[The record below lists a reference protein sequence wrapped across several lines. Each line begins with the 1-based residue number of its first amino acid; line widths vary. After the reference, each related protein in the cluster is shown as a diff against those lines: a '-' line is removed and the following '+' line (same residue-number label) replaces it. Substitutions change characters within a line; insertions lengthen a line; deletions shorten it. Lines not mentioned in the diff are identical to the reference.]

1 MSIAS
6 LKQPLAIEYSL
17 QSIDNPPFFY
27 YNNDIKVKEVAVKIM
42 IKYPENVSKIAK
54 ILSDNGYKAYAVGGC
69 IRDALMGKI
78 PADWD
83 MTTDCPPSKML
94 EIFEKAGLRTIPTGL
109 KHGTVT
115 ILIENETY
123 ECTTF
128 RIDGSYTDSRHPDS
142 VTFTPELS
150 EDLRRRDFTVNAM
163 AGDPLSGNEITDI
176 FGGRNDIEN
185 KIIRAVGDPEKRFT
199 EDALRILRAVRF
211 ATTLAFSIENDTK
224 EAARSLGNRLNEV
237 SAERKAVELKKILLS
252 KNADRGISLLIE
264 LDLAKYIHPSISLPK
279 VSISSL
285 PESFSTRLAS
295 LFYGVPNLSVMKLSN
310 EVTSQVKLLCDDNI
324 YNEIIALDEQTD
336 VKARLMLSKYG
347 ELAIDA
353 ALLRENQELSNAI
366 FAEKE
371 KNPCV
376 KISDLAVSGNDLI
389 SIGITPRSIG
399 GIMQKLLS
407 LVIKTPSINEKSKL
421 LSIVADINK

>member
-1 MSIAS
+1 
-6 LKQPLAIEYSL
+6 
-17 QSIDNPPFFY
+17 
-27 YNNDIKVKEVAVKIM
+27 M

-69 IRDALMGKI
+69 IRDALMEKK

-94 EIFEKAGLRTIPTGL
+94 EIFENAGLRTIPTGL

-115 ILIENETY
+115 ILIGNETY

-163 AGDPLSGNEITDI
+163 AGDPLSKENITDI

-211 ATTLAFSIENDTK
+211 ATTLDFSIDNDTK
-224 EAARSLGNRLNEV
+224 AAAKLLGSRLKDV
-237 SAERKAVELKKILLS
+237 SAERKSVELKKTLLS
-252 KNADRGISLLIE
+252 KNADRGISLLLE
-264 LDLAKYIHPSISLPK
+264 LDLAKYIHPSISSPK
-279 VSISSL
+279 TTVSSL
-285 PESFSTRLAS
+285 PERFSTRLAS
-295 LFYGVPNLSVMKLSN
+295 LFHGVPNLSVMKLSN
-310 EVTSQVKLLCDDNI
+310 EITTQVKLLCDDEL
-324 YNEIIALDEQTD
+324 YAEIINSNEQID

-347 ELAIDA
+347 ELAEDA
-353 ALLRENQELSNAI
+353 ALLRENGKLSTTI
-366 FAEKE
+366 SAERE

-376 KISDLAVSGNDLI
+376 KISDLAVSGNDILN
-389 SIGITPRSIG
+389 IGIKPRNIG
-399 GIMQKLLS
+399 NIMQKLLA
-407 LVIKTPSINEKSKL
+407 LVIKNPSLNEKGKL
-421 LSIVADINK
+421 LSIVTEINE

>member
-1 MSIAS
+1 
-6 LKQPLAIEYSL
+6 
-17 QSIDNPPFFY
+17 
-27 YNNDIKVKEVAVKIM
+27 M
-42 IKYPENVSKIAK
+42 IKYPENVVKIAK
-54 ILSDNGYKAYAVGGC
+54 ILDENGYKAYAVGGC

-94 EIFEKAGLRTIPTGL
+94 EIFENSGLRTIPTGL

-115 ILIENETY
+115 ILIENEAY

-142 VTFTPELS
+142 VTFTPDLS

-163 AGDPLSGNEITDI
+163 AGDPLSSNEITDI

-211 ATTLAFSIENDTK
+211 ATTLDFSIEDGTK
-224 EAARSLGNRLNEV
+224 SAARSLGRRLKDV
-237 SAERKAVELKKILLS
+237 SAERRSVEIKKILLS
-252 KNADRGISLLIE
+252 KNADRGISLLLE
-264 LDLAKYIHPSISLPK
+264 LDLAKHIHPSISSPK
-279 VSISSL
+279 TAISSL

-295 LFYGVPNLSVMKLSN
+295 LFHEVPNLSVMKLSN
-310 EVTSQVKLLCDDNI
+310 EITAQVKLLCDDGL
-324 YNEIIALDEQTD
+324 YAEIANLSEPTD
-336 VKARLMLSKYG
+336 VKARFMLSKYG
-347 ELAIDA
+347 ELANHA
-353 ALLRENQELSNAI
+353 ALLRENYELSAVI
-366 FAEKE
+366 SAERA

-376 KISDLAVSGNDLI
+376 KISELAVSGNDLI
-389 SIGITPRSIG
+389 GIGITPRNIG
-399 GIMQKLLS
+399 SIMQKLLS
-407 LVIKTPSINEKSKL
+407 LVIKNPSFNEKSKL
-421 LSIVADINK
+421 LSIVSEINE

>member
-1 MSIAS
+1 MS
-6 LKQPLAIEYSL
+6 
-17 QSIDNPPFFY
+17 
-27 YNNDIKVKEVAVKIM
+27 KIM

-83 MTTDCPPSKML
+83 MTTDCPPQKML

-115 ILIENETY
+115 ILIENEAY

-163 AGDPLSGNEITDI
+163 AGDPLSSNEITDI

-211 ATTLAFSIENDTK
+211 ATTLDFSIDNDTK
-224 EAARSLGNRLNEV
+224 AAAKLLGNRLKDV
-237 SAERKAVELKKILLS
+237 SAERKSVELKKILLS
-252 KNADRGISLLIE
+252 KNADRGISLLLE
-264 LDLAKYIHPSISLPK
+264 LDLAKYIHPSISAPK
-279 VSISSL
+279 TTISSL
-285 PESFSTRLAS
+285 PESFSTRLSS

-310 EVTSQVKLLCDDNI
+310 EITTQVKLLCDDGLYAEVTNSS
-324 YNEIIALDEQTD
+324 EPTD

-347 ELAIDA
+347 ELAEDA
-353 ALLRENQELSNAI
+353 ALLRENQELSATI
-366 FAEKE
+366 SAERE
-371 KNPCV
+371 NNPCV

-389 SIGITPRSIG
+389 SIGITPRNIG
-399 GIMQKLLS
+399 SLMQKLLS
-407 LVIKTPSINEKSKL
+407 LVIKTPSLNEKSKL
-421 LSIVADINK
+421 LSIVAEINE

>member
-1 MSIAS
+1 MS
-6 LKQPLAIEYSL
+6 E
-17 QSIDNPPFFY
+17 
-27 YNNDIKVKEVAVKIM
+27 IM

-69 IRDALMGKI
+69 IRDALMGKN

-83 MTTDCPPSKML
+83 MTTDCPPEKML

-115 ILIENETY
+115 ILIENEAY

-163 AGDPLSGNEITDI
+163 AGDPLSETSEITDI
-176 FGGRNDIEN
+176 FCGRNDIEN

-211 ATTLAFSIENDTK
+211 ATTLDFSIDNDTK
-224 EAARSLGNRLNEV
+224 AAAKLLGSRLNDV
-237 SAERKAVELKKILLS
+237 SAERKSVELKKILLS
-252 KNADRGISLLIE
+252 KNADRGMSLLLE
-264 LDLAKYIHPSISLPK
+264 LDLAKYIHPSISSPK
-279 VSISSL
+279 TTISSL
-285 PESFSTRLAS
+285 PDRFSTRLAS
-295 LFYGVPNLSVMKLSN
+295 LFYGVPNLSIMKLSN
-310 EVTSQVKLLCDDNI
+310 EITSQVKLLCDDGL
-324 YNEIIALDEQTD
+324 YDEIINFNEQID

-347 ELAIDA
+347 ELAEDA
-353 ALLRENQELSNAI
+353 ALLRENEELSIVVSFERA
-366 FAEKE
+366 

-376 KISDLAVSGNDLI
+376 KVSDLAVSGNDLI
-389 SIGITPRSIG
+389 NVGITPRSIG
-399 GIMQKLLS
+399 NIMQKLLS
-407 LVIKTPSINEKSKL
+407 LVIKNPSLNEKSKL
-421 LSIVADINK
+421 ISIVSEMNE

>member
-1 MSIAS
+1 
-6 LKQPLAIEYSL
+6 
-17 QSIDNPPFFY
+17 
-27 YNNDIKVKEVAVKIM
+27 M
-42 IKYPENVSKIAK
+42 IKYPENVSRIAK

-94 EIFEKAGLRTIPTGL
+94 EIFEKANLRTIPTGL

-115 ILIENETY
+115 VLIGSDSY

-163 AGDPLSGNEITDI
+163 AGDPLSSNEITDI

-211 ATTLAFSIENDTK
+211 ATTLDFSIDNYTK
-224 EAARSLGNRLNEV
+224 AAAKSLGSRLNDV
-237 SAERKAVELKKILLS
+237 SAERKSVELKKILLS
-252 KNADRGISLLIE
+252 KNADRGISLLLE
-264 LDLAKYIHPSISLPK
+264 LDLAKYIHPSISSPK
-279 VSISSL
+279 TAISSL
-285 PESFSTRLAS
+285 PESFSARLSS

-310 EVTSQVKLLCDDNI
+310 EITSQVKLLCDDCL
-324 YNEIIALDEQTD
+324 YAEITNSSEPTD

-347 ELAIDA
+347 ELANDA
-353 ALLRENQELSNAI
+353 ALLRENQELSTVI
-366 FAEKE
+366 SAERA

-389 SIGITPRSIG
+389 SIGITPKSIG
-399 GIMQKLLS
+399 ILMQKLLS

-421 LSIVADINK
+421 LSIVSEINE

>member
-1 MSIAS
+1 MS
-6 LKQPLAIEYSL
+6 
-17 QSIDNPPFFY
+17 
-27 YNNDIKVKEVAVKIM
+27 EVM

-69 IRDALMGKI
+69 IRDALMEKK

-83 MTTDCPPSKML
+83 MTTDCPPSTML
-94 EIFEKAGLRTIPTGL
+94 EIFEKEGLRTIPTGL

-115 ILIENETY
+115 ILIGNETY

-163 AGDPLSGNEITDI
+163 AGDPLLSNGITDI

-211 ATTLAFSIENDTK
+211 ATTLDFSIDNDTK
-224 EAARSLGNRLNEV
+224 AAAKSLGSRLKDV

-252 KNADRGISLLIE
+252 KNADRGISLLLE
-264 LDLAKYIHPSISLPK
+264 LDLAKYIHPSISSPK
-279 VSISSL
+279 TTVSSL
-285 PESFSTRLAS
+285 PERFSTRLAS
-295 LFYGVPNLSVMKLSN
+295 LFHGVPNLSIMKLSN
-310 EVTSQVKLLCDDNI
+310 DITTQVKLLCDDDL
-324 YNEIIALDEQTD
+324 YDEIINSNEQID

-347 ELAIDA
+347 ELAEDA
-353 ALLRENQELSNAI
+353 ALLRENGKLSTTI
-366 FAEKE
+366 SAERE

-376 KISDLAVSGNDLI
+376 KISDLAVSGNDILN
-389 SIGITPRSIG
+389 IGIKPRNIG
-399 GIMQKLLS
+399 NIMQKLLA
-407 LVIKTPSINEKSKL
+407 LVIKNPSLNEKEKL
-421 LSIVADINK
+421 LSIVTEIKE

>member
-1 MSIAS
+1 MS
-6 LKQPLAIEYSL
+6 
-17 QSIDNPPFFY
+17 
-27 YNNDIKVKEVAVKIM
+27 EVM

-69 IRDALMGKI
+69 IRDALMEKK

-94 EIFEKAGLRTIPTGL
+94 EIFENAGLRTIPTGL

-115 ILIENETY
+115 ILIGNETY

-163 AGDPLSGNEITDI
+163 AGDPLSKENITDI

-211 ATTLAFSIENDTK
+211 ATTLDFSIDNDTK
-224 EAARSLGNRLNEV
+224 AAAKLLGSRLKDV
-237 SAERKAVELKKILLS
+237 SAERKSVELKKTLLS
-252 KNADRGISLLIE
+252 KNADRGISLLLE
-264 LDLAKYIHPSISLPK
+264 LDLAKYIHPSISSPK
-279 VSISSL
+279 TTVSSL
-285 PESFSTRLAS
+285 PERFSTRLAS
-295 LFYGVPNLSVMKLSN
+295 LFHGVPNLSVMKLSN
-310 EVTSQVKLLCDDNI
+310 EITTQVKLLCDDEL
-324 YNEIIALDEQTD
+324 YAEIINSNEQID

-347 ELAIDA
+347 ELAEDA
-353 ALLRENQELSNAI
+353 ALLRENGKLSTTI
-366 FAEKE
+366 SAERE

-376 KISDLAVSGNDLI
+376 KISDLAVSGNDILN
-389 SIGITPRSIG
+389 IGIKPRNIG
-399 GIMQKLLS
+399 NIMQKLLA
-407 LVIKTPSINEKSKL
+407 LVIKNPSLNEKGKL
-421 LSIVADINK
+421 LSIVTEINE

>member
-1 MSIAS
+1 
-6 LKQPLAIEYSL
+6 
-17 QSIDNPPFFY
+17 
-27 YNNDIKVKEVAVKIM
+27 M
-42 IKYPENVSKIAK
+42 IKYPENVVKIAK
-54 ILSDNGYKAYAVGGC
+54 ILDENGYKAYAVGGC

-94 EIFEKAGLRTIPTGL
+94 EIFENAGLRTIPTGL

-115 ILIENETY
+115 VLIGSESY

-142 VTFTPELS
+142 VTFTPDLF

-163 AGDPLSGNEITDI
+163 AGDPLSSNEITDI

-211 ATTLAFSIENDTK
+211 AATLDFSIDDETK
-224 EAARSLGNRLNEV
+224 SAARSLGRRLKDV
-237 SAERKAVELKKILLS
+237 SAERRSVELKKILLS
-252 KNADRGISLLIE
+252 KNADRGISLLLE
-264 LDLAKYIHPSISLPK
+264 LDLVKYIHPSISSPK
-279 VSISSL
+279 TAISSL

-295 LFYGVPNLSVMKLSN
+295 LFHGVPNLSVMKLSN
-310 EVTSQVKLLCDDNI
+310 EITAQVKLLCDDGL
-324 YNEIIALDEQTD
+324 YAEIANLSEPTD
-336 VKARLMLSKYG
+336 VKARFMLSKYG
-347 ELAIDA
+347 ELANHA
-353 ALLRENQELSNAI
+353 ALLRENYELSAVI
-366 FAEKE
+366 SAERA

-376 KISDLAVSGNDLI
+376 KISELAVSGNDLI
-389 SIGITPRSIG
+389 SIGITPKSIG
-399 GIMQKLLS
+399 SIMQKLLN
-407 LVIKTPSINEKSKL
+407 LVIKNPSFNEKSKL
-421 LSIVADINK
+421 LSIVSEINE

>member
-1 MSIAS
+1 MS
-6 LKQPLAIEYSL
+6 
-17 QSIDNPPFFY
+17 
-27 YNNDIKVKEVAVKIM
+27 EVM

-69 IRDALMGKI
+69 IRDALMEKN

-83 MTTDCPPSKML
+83 MTTDCPPSTML

-115 ILIENETY
+115 ILIGKESY

-163 AGDPLSGNEITDI
+163 AGDPLLSNGITDI

-211 ATTLAFSIENDTK
+211 ATTLDFLIDNDTK
-224 EAARSLGNRLNEV
+224 AAAKLLGNRLKDV

-252 KNADRGISLLIE
+252 KNADRGISLLLE

-279 VSISSL
+279 TTVSSL
-285 PESFSTRLAS
+285 PERFATRLAS
-295 LFYGVPNLSVMKLSN
+295 LFHGVPNLSVMKLSN
-310 EVTSQVKLLCDDNI
+310 EITTQVKLLCDDDL
-324 YNEIIALDEQTD
+324 YDEIINSNEQID

-347 ELAIDA
+347 ELAEDA
-353 ALLRENQELSNAI
+353 ALLRENGKLSTTI
-366 FAEKE
+366 SAERE

-376 KISDLAVSGNDLI
+376 KIFDLAVSGNDILN
-389 SIGITPRSIG
+389 IGIKPRNIG
-399 GIMQKLLS
+399 NIMQKLLA
-407 LVIKTPSINEKSKL
+407 LVIKNPSLNEKGKL
-421 LSIVADINK
+421 LSIVTEINE

>member
-1 MSIAS
+1 
-6 LKQPLAIEYSL
+6 
-17 QSIDNPPFFY
+17 
-27 YNNDIKVKEVAVKIM
+27 M
-42 IKYPENVSKIAK
+42 IKYPENVVKIAK
-54 ILSDNGYKAYAVGGC
+54 ILFENGYKAYAVGGC

-109 KHGTVT
+109 KHGTVS
-115 ILIENETY
+115 IRIANEAY

-163 AGDPLSGNEITDI
+163 AGDPLSKDIITDI
-176 FGGRNDIEN
+176 FGGRDDIEN

-211 ATTLAFSIENDTK
+211 ATTLDFLIDNNTK
-224 EAARSLGNRLNEV
+224 EAAKLLGNRLKDV
-237 SAERKAVELKKILLS
+237 SAERKSVELKKILLS
-252 KNADRGISLLIE
+252 KNADRGIAILLE
-264 LDLAKYIHPSISLPK
+264 LDLAEYIHPSISSPK
-279 VSISSL
+279 TTISSL
-285 PESFSTRLAS
+285 PERFSTRLAS
-295 LFYGVPNLSVMKLSN
+295 LFYGVPSLSVMKLSN
-310 EVTSQVKLLCDDNI
+310 EITTHVKLLCDDDL
-324 YNEIIALDEQTD
+324 YDEIISSNEQID

-347 ELAIDA
+347 ELAEDA
-353 ALLRENQELSNAI
+353 ALLRENEKLSTVISVERA
-366 FAEKE
+366 KD
-371 KNPCV
+371 PCV

-389 SIGITPRSIG
+389 NIGITPRIIG
-399 GIMQKLLS
+399 NIMQKLLT
-407 LVIKTPSINEKSKL
+407 LVIKTPSLNEKGKL
-421 LSIVADINK
+421 LSIITEINE

>member
-1 MSIAS
+1 
-6 LKQPLAIEYSL
+6 
-17 QSIDNPPFFY
+17 
-27 YNNDIKVKEVAVKIM
+27 M
-42 IKYPENVSKIAK
+42 IKYPENVIKIAK
-54 ILSDNGYKAYAVGGC
+54 ILSENGYKAYAVGGC

-94 EIFEKAGLRTIPTGL
+94 EIFENSGLRTIPTGL

-115 ILIENETY
+115 VLIENEAY

-163 AGDPLSGNEITDI
+163 AGDPLSSDDITDI
-176 FGGRNDIEN
+176 FGGQDDIEN
-185 KIIRAVGDPEKRFT
+185 KIIRAVGDPKKRFT

-211 ATTLAFSIENDTK
+211 ATTLDFLIDDETK
-224 EAARSLGNRLNEV
+224 SAAKLLGSRLKDV
-237 SAERKAVELKKILLS
+237 SAERKSVELKKTLLS
-252 KNADRGISLLIE
+252 KNADRGISLLLD
-264 LDLAKYIHPSISLPK
+264 LDLAKYIHPSISSPK
-279 VSISSL
+279 RAISSL
-285 PESFSTRLAS
+285 PKSFSTRLAS
-295 LFYGVPNLSVMKLSN
+295 LFHGVPNLSVMKLSN
-310 EVTSQVKLLCDDNI
+310 EITSQVKLLCDDGL
-324 YNEIIALDEQTD
+324 YAEITNSSEHTD

-347 ELAIDA
+347 ELANDA
-353 ALLRENQELSNAI
+353 ALLRENHELSAVI
-366 FAEKE
+366 SAERA

-389 SIGITPRSIG
+389 SIGITPKSIG
-399 GIMQKLLS
+399 SIMQKLLN
-407 LVIKTPSINEKSKL
+407 LVIKNPSLNEKSKL
-421 LSIVADINK
+421 LSIVAEINE

>member
-1 MSIAS
+1 
-6 LKQPLAIEYSL
+6 
-17 QSIDNPPFFY
+17 
-27 YNNDIKVKEVAVKIM
+27 M
-42 IKYPENVSKIAK
+42 IKYPENVVKIAR
-54 ILSDNGYKAYAVGGC
+54 ILSEKGYKAYAVGGC
-69 IRDALMGKI
+69 IRDALMEKT

-83 MTTDCPPSKML
+83 MTTDCPPSTML

-115 ILIENETY
+115 ILIGKESY

-163 AGDPLSGNEITDI
+163 AGDPLLSNGITDI

-211 ATTLAFSIENDTK
+211 ATTLDFSIDNDTK
-224 EAARSLGNRLNEV
+224 AAAKLIGNRLKDV

-252 KNADRGISLLIE
+252 KNADRGISLLLE

-279 VSISSL
+279 TTVSSL
-285 PESFSTRLAS
+285 PERFSTRLAS
-295 LFYGVPNLSVMKLSN
+295 LFHGVPNLSIMKLSN
-310 EVTSQVKLLCDDNI
+310 DITTQVKLLCDDDL
-324 YNEIIALDEQTD
+324 YDEIINSNEQID

-347 ELAIDA
+347 ELAEDA
-353 ALLRENQELSNAI
+353 ALLRENGKLSTTI
-366 FAEKE
+366 SAERE

-376 KISDLAVSGNDLI
+376 KISDLAVSGNDILN
-389 SIGITPRSIG
+389 IGIKPRNIG
-399 GIMQKLLS
+399 NIMQKLLA
-407 LVIKTPSINEKSKL
+407 LVIKNPSLNEKEKL
-421 LSIVADINK
+421 LSIVTEIKE

>member
-1 MSIAS
+1 
-6 LKQPLAIEYSL
+6 
-17 QSIDNPPFFY
+17 
-27 YNNDIKVKEVAVKIM
+27 M

-69 IRDALMGKI
+69 IRDALMEKN

-83 MTTDCPPSKML
+83 MTTDCPPSTML

-115 ILIENETY
+115 ILIGKESY

-163 AGDPLSGNEITDI
+163 AGDPLLSNGITDI

-211 ATTLAFSIENDTK
+211 ATTLDFLIDNDTK
-224 EAARSLGNRLNEV
+224 AAAKLLGNRLKDV

-252 KNADRGISLLIE
+252 KNADRGISLLLE

-279 VSISSL
+279 TTVSSL
-285 PESFSTRLAS
+285 PERFATRLAS
-295 LFYGVPNLSVMKLSN
+295 LFHGVPNLSVMKLSN
-310 EVTSQVKLLCDDNI
+310 EITTQVKLLCDDDL
-324 YNEIIALDEQTD
+324 YDEIINSNEQID

-347 ELAIDA
+347 ELAEDA
-353 ALLRENQELSNAI
+353 ALLRENGKLSTTI
-366 FAEKE
+366 SAERE

-376 KISDLAVSGNDLI
+376 KIFDLAVSGNDILN
-389 SIGITPRSIG
+389 IGIKPRNIG
-399 GIMQKLLS
+399 NIMQKLLA
-407 LVIKTPSINEKSKL
+407 LVIKNPSLNEKGKL
-421 LSIVADINK
+421 LSIVTEINE

>member
-1 MSIAS
+1 
-6 LKQPLAIEYSL
+6 
-17 QSIDNPPFFY
+17 
-27 YNNDIKVKEVAVKIM
+27 M
-42 IKYPENVSKIAK
+42 IKYPENVVKIAR
-54 ILSDNGYKAYAVGGC
+54 ILSEKGYKAYAVGGC
-69 IRDALMGKI
+69 IRDALMEKT

-83 MTTDCPPSKML
+83 MTTDCPPSTML

-115 ILIENETY
+115 ILIGKESY

-163 AGDPLSGNEITDI
+163 AGDPLLSNGITDI

-211 ATTLAFSIENDTK
+211 ATTLDFSIDNDTK
-224 EAARSLGNRLNEV
+224 AAAKSLGSRLKDV

-252 KNADRGISLLIE
+252 KNADRGISLLLE
-264 LDLAKYIHPSISLPK
+264 LDLAKYIHPSISSPK
-279 VSISSL
+279 TTVSSL
-285 PESFSTRLAS
+285 PERFSTRLAS
-295 LFYGVPNLSVMKLSN
+295 LFHGVPNLSIMKLSN
-310 EVTSQVKLLCDDNI
+310 DITTQVKLLCDDDL
-324 YNEIIALDEQTD
+324 YDEIINSNEQID

-347 ELAIDA
+347 ELAEDA
-353 ALLRENQELSNAI
+353 ALLRENGKLSTTI
-366 FAEKE
+366 SAERE

-376 KISDLAVSGNDLI
+376 KISDLAVSGNDILN
-389 SIGITPRSIG
+389 IGIKPRNIG
-399 GIMQKLLS
+399 NIMQKLLA
-407 LVIKTPSINEKSKL
+407 LVIKNPSLNEKEKL
-421 LSIVADINK
+421 LSIVTEIKE

>member
-1 MSIAS
+1 M
-6 LKQPLAIEYSL
+6 
-17 QSIDNPPFFY
+17 
-27 YNNDIKVKEVAVKIM
+27 VKIS
-42 IKYPENVSKIAK
+42 E
-54 ILSDNGYKAYAVGGC
+54 ILAENGYTAYAVGGC
-69 IRDALMGKI
+69 IRDALMGKN

-115 ILIENETY
+115 VLIGNESY

-163 AGDPLSGNEITDI
+163 AGDPLSKDKITDI
-176 FGGRNDIEN
+176 FGGKDDIKN

-211 ATTLAFSIENDTK
+211 ATTLDFSIDNDTK
-224 EAARSLGNRLNEV
+224 SAANLLGNRLKEV
-237 SAERKAVELKKILLS
+237 SAERKSVELKKILLS
-252 KNADRGISLLIE
+252 KNADRGVSLLIE
-264 LDLAKYIHPSISLPK
+264 LDLAKYIHPSISSPK
-279 VSISSL
+279 TTISSL
-285 PESFSTRLAS
+285 PEIFSTRLAS
-295 LFYGVPNLSVMKLSN
+295 LFHGVPNLSVMKLSN
-310 EVTSQVKLLCDDNI
+310 EITSQVKLLCDDDM
-324 YNEIIALDEQTD
+324 YNEIINSDEPLD

-347 ELAIDA
+347 DLAKDA
-353 ALLRENQELSNAI
+353 ALLRENEELSTVI
-366 FAEKE
+366 SAERE

-376 KISDLAVSGNDLI
+376 KISDLAVSGNDLLN
-389 SIGITPRSIG
+389 IGITPRSIG
-399 GIMQKLLS
+399 NIMQKILS
-407 LVIKTPSINEKSKL
+407 LVIKTPSLNEKSKL
-421 LSIVADINK
+421 LSIVAEINE

>member
-1 MSIAS
+1 MI
-6 LKQPLAIEYSL
+6 
-17 QSIDNPPFFY
+17 
-27 YNNDIKVKEVAVKIM
+27 
-42 IKYPENVSKIAK
+42 IKYPESVVKISE
-54 ILSDNGYKAYAVGGC
+54 ILAENGYTAYAVGGC
-69 IRDALMGKI
+69 IRDALMGKN

-115 ILIENETY
+115 VLIGNESY

-163 AGDPLSGNEITDI
+163 AGDPLSKDKITDI
-176 FGGRNDIEN
+176 FGGKDDIKN

-211 ATTLAFSIENDTK
+211 ATTLDFSIDNDTK
-224 EAARSLGNRLNEV
+224 SAANLLGNRLKEV
-237 SAERKAVELKKILLS
+237 SAERKSVELKKILLS
-252 KNADRGISLLIE
+252 KNADRGVSLLIE
-264 LDLAKYIHPSISLPK
+264 LDLAKYIHPSISSPK
-279 VSISSL
+279 TTISSL
-285 PESFSTRLAS
+285 PEIFSTRLAS
-295 LFYGVPNLSVMKLSN
+295 LFHGVPNLSVMKLSN
-310 EVTSQVKLLCDDNI
+310 EITSQVKLLCDDDM
-324 YNEIIALDEQTD
+324 YNEIINSDEPLD

-347 ELAIDA
+347 DLAKDA
-353 ALLRENQELSNAI
+353 ALLRENEELSTVI
-366 FAEKE
+366 SAERE

-376 KISDLAVSGNDLI
+376 KISDLAVSGNDLLN
-389 SIGITPRSIG
+389 IGITPRSIG
-399 GIMQKLLS
+399 NIMQKILS
-407 LVIKTPSINEKSKL
+407 LVIKTPSLNEKSKL
-421 LSIVADINK
+421 LSIVAEINE

>member
-1 MSIAS
+1 
-6 LKQPLAIEYSL
+6 
-17 QSIDNPPFFY
+17 
-27 YNNDIKVKEVAVKIM
+27 M
-42 IKYPENVSKIAK
+42 IKYPENVIKIAK
-54 ILSDNGYKAYAVGGC
+54 ILSENGYKAYAVGGC
-69 IRDALMGKI
+69 IRDALMEKN

-83 MTTDCPPSKML
+83 MTTDCPPSTML

-163 AGDPLSGNEITDI
+163 AGDPLLSNGITDI

-211 ATTLAFSIENDTK
+211 ATTLDFSIDNDTK
-224 EAARSLGNRLNEV
+224 AAAKLLGNRLKDV

-252 KNADRGISLLIE
+252 KNADRGISLLLE

-279 VSISSL
+279 TTVSSL
-285 PESFSTRLAS
+285 PERFSTRLAS
-295 LFYGVPNLSVMKLSN
+295 LFHGAPNLSIMKLSN
-310 EVTSQVKLLCDDNI
+310 EITAQVKLLCDDDL
-324 YNEIIALDEQTD
+324 YDEIINSNEQID

-347 ELAIDA
+347 ELAEDA
-353 ALLRENQELSNAI
+353 ALLRENGKLSTTI
-366 FAEKE
+366 SAERE

-376 KISDLAVSGNDLI
+376 KITDLAVSGNDILN
-389 SIGITPRSIG
+389 IGIKPRNIG
-399 GIMQKLLS
+399 NIMQKLLA
-407 LVIKTPSINEKSKL
+407 LVIKNPSLNEKGKL
-421 LSIVADINK
+421 LSIVTEIKE

>member
-1 MSIAS
+1 
-6 LKQPLAIEYSL
+6 
-17 QSIDNPPFFY
+17 
-27 YNNDIKVKEVAVKIM
+27 M
-42 IKYPENVSKIAK
+42 IKYPENLSKIAK

-94 EIFEKAGLRTIPTGL
+94 EIFEKTNLRTIPTGL

-115 ILIENETY
+115 VLIGSESY

-163 AGDPLSGNEITDI
+163 AGDPLSSNEITDI

-211 ATTLAFSIENDTK
+211 ATTLDFSIDNDTK
-224 EAARSLGNRLNEV
+224 AAAKSLGSRLNDV
-237 SAERKAVELKKILLS
+237 SAERKSVELKKILLS
-252 KNADRGISLLIE
+252 KNADRGISLLLE
-264 LDLAKYIHPSISLPK
+264 LDLAKYIHPSISSPK
-279 VSISSL
+279 TVISSL

-310 EVTSQVKLLCDDNI
+310 EITSQVKLLCDDCL
-324 YNEIIALDEQTD
+324 YAEIINSSEPTD

-347 ELAIDA
+347 ELANDA
-353 ALLRENQELSNAI
+353 ALLRENQELSTVI
-366 FAEKE
+366 SAERA

-389 SIGITPRSIG
+389 SIGITPKSIG
-399 GIMQKLLS
+399 SLMQKLLS

-421 LSIVADINK
+421 LSIVSEINE

>member
-1 MSIAS
+1 
-6 LKQPLAIEYSL
+6 
-17 QSIDNPPFFY
+17 
-27 YNNDIKVKEVAVKIM
+27 M

-69 IRDALMGKI
+69 IRDALMGKK

-94 EIFEKAGLRTIPTGL
+94 EIFENAGLRTIPTGL

-115 ILIENETY
+115 ILIGKESY

-163 AGDPLSGNEITDI
+163 AGDPLLSNGIIDI

-211 ATTLAFSIENDTK
+211 ATTLDFSVDNDTK
-224 EAARSLGNRLNEV
+224 AAAKSLGSRLKDV

-252 KNADRGISLLIE
+252 KNADRGISLLLE

-279 VSISSL
+279 IAISSL
-285 PESFSTRLAS
+285 PERFSTRLAS
-295 LFYGVPNLSVMKLSN
+295 LFHGVPNLSVMKLSN
-310 EVTSQVKLLCDDNI
+310 EITTQVKLLCDDEL
-324 YNEIIALDEQTD
+324 YAEIINSNEQID

-347 ELAIDA
+347 ELAEDA
-353 ALLRENQELSNAI
+353 ALLRENGKLSTTI
-366 FAEKE
+366 SAERE

-376 KISDLAVSGNDLI
+376 KISDLAVSGNDILN
-389 SIGITPRSIG
+389 IGIKPRNIG
-399 GIMQKLLS
+399 NIMQKLLA
-407 LVIKTPSINEKSKL
+407 LVIKNPSLNEKGKL
-421 LSIVADINK
+421 LSIVTEINE

>member
-1 MSIAS
+1 MS
-6 LKQPLAIEYSL
+6 
-17 QSIDNPPFFY
+17 
-27 YNNDIKVKEVAVKIM
+27 EVM

-69 IRDALMGKI
+69 IRDALMEKN

-83 MTTDCPPSKML
+83 MTTDCPPSTML

-115 ILIENETY
+115 ILIGKESY

-163 AGDPLSGNEITDI
+163 AGDPLLSNGITDI

-211 ATTLAFSIENDTK
+211 ATTLDFLIDNDTK
-224 EAARSLGNRLNEV
+224 AAAKLLGNRLKDV

-252 KNADRGISLLIE
+252 KNADRGISLLLE

-279 VSISSL
+279 TTVSSL
-285 PESFSTRLAS
+285 PERFATRLAS
-295 LFYGVPNLSVMKLSN
+295 LFHGVPNLSVMKLSN
-310 EVTSQVKLLCDDNI
+310 EITTQVKLLCDDDL
-324 YNEIIALDEQTD
+324 YDEIINSNEQID

-347 ELAIDA
+347 ELAEDA
-353 ALLRENQELSNAI
+353 ALLRENGKLSTTI
-366 FAEKE
+366 SAERE

-376 KISDLAVSGNDLI
+376 KIFDLAVSGNDILN
-389 SIGITPRSIG
+389 IGIKPRNIG
-399 GIMQKLLS
+399 NIMQNLLA
-407 LVIKTPSINEKSKL
+407 LVIKNPSLNEKGKL
-421 LSIVADINK
+421 LSIVTEINE

>member
-1 MSIAS
+1 MT
-6 LKQPLAIEYSL
+6 
-17 QSIDNPPFFY
+17 
-27 YNNDIKVKEVAVKIM
+27 
-42 IKYPENVSKIAK
+42 IKYPQNVIKIAQ
-54 ILSDNGYKAYAVGGC
+54 ILSENGYKAYAVGGC

-94 EIFEKAGLRTIPTGL
+94 EIFEAAGLRTIPTGL
-109 KHGTVT
+109 KHGTVS

-163 AGDPLSGNEITDI
+163 AGDPLSNDNITDI
-176 FGGRNDIEN
+176 FGGRDDIKN

-211 ATTLAFSIENDTK
+211 ATTLDFSIDNNTK
-224 EAARSLGNRLNEV
+224 EAAKLLGNRLKEV
-237 SAERKAVELKKILLS
+237 SAERKSVELKKILLS
-252 KNADRGISLLIE
+252 KNADRGISILLE
-264 LDLAKYIHPSISLPK
+264 LALAKYIHPSISSPK
-279 VSISSL
+279 TAISSL

-295 LFYGVPNLSVMKLSN
+295 LFYEVPNLAVMKLSN
-310 EVTSQVKLLCDDNI
+310 EITSQVKLLCDDGL
-324 YNEIIALDEQTD
+324 YAEIANSSEPTD

-347 ELAIDA
+347 NLAFDA
-353 ALLRENQELSNAI
+353 ALLRENQELSTI
-366 FAEKE
+366 ISAEIE

-389 SIGITPRSIG
+389 NVGIPPRSIG
-399 GIMQKLLS
+399 IIMQKLLN
-407 LVIKTPSINEKSKL
+407 LVIKNPSLNEKSKL
-421 LSIVADINK
+421 LSIVSEMNE

>member
-1 MSIAS
+1 
-6 LKQPLAIEYSL
+6 
-17 QSIDNPPFFY
+17 
-27 YNNDIKVKEVAVKIM
+27 M

-78 PADWD
+78 PDDWD

-94 EIFEKAGLRTIPTGL
+94 EIFEKANLRTIPTGL

-115 ILIENETY
+115 VLIGSDSY

-163 AGDPLSGNEITDI
+163 AGDPLSSNEITDI

-211 ATTLAFSIENDTK
+211 ATTLDFSIDNYTK
-224 EAARSLGNRLNEV
+224 AAAKSLGSRLNDV
-237 SAERKAVELKKILLS
+237 SAERKSVELKKILLS
-252 KNADRGISLLIE
+252 KNADRGISLLLE
-264 LDLAKYIHPSISLPK
+264 LDLAKYIHPSISSPK
-279 VSISSL
+279 TVISSL
-285 PESFSTRLAS
+285 PESFSTRLSS

-310 EVTSQVKLLCDDNI
+310 EITSQVKLLCDDCL
-324 YNEIIALDEQTD
+324 YAEIINSSEPTD

-347 ELAIDA
+347 ELANDA
-353 ALLRENQELSNAI
+353 ALLRENQELSTVI
-366 FAEKE
+366 SAERA

-376 KISDLAVSGNDLI
+376 KISNLAISGNDLI
-389 SIGITPRSIG
+389 SIGITPKSIG
-399 GIMQKLLS
+399 NLMQKLLS

-421 LSIVADINK
+421 LSIVSEINE